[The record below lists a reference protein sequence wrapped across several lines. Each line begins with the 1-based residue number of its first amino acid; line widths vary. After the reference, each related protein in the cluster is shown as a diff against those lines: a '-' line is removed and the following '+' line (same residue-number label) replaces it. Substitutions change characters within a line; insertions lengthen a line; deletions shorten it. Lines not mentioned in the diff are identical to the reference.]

1 MRLRGDNMTT
11 KIRLDLIIDGDFTE
25 EKARSLVKFLIDN
38 NQSESHHLSYHI
50 FEIAYEDEL
59 SKPE

>member
-1 MRLRGDNMTT
+1 MTT
-11 KIRLDLIIDGDFTE
+11 KIRLDLIIEGDLTE
-25 EKARSLVKFLIDN
+25 EKARNLVKFLIDN
-38 NQSESHHLSYHI
+38 NQSQSHHLAYHI